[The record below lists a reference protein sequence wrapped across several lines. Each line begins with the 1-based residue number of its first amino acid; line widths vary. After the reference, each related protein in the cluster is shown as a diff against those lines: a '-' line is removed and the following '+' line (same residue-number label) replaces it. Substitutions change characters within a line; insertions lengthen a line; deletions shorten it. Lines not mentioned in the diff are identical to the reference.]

1 MNKEVAIQTPRHCS
15 LPKLREEIISC
26 RKCPRL
32 VKFRERISKEKRK
45 QFRNF
50 QYWGRPVPG
59 FGDPNA
65 RLLVVGLAPASHGG
79 NRTGRVFTGDNS
91 AKFLVRHL
99 YESGFAN
106 HATSETRDDGLKYID
121 CYVTAA
127 VRCVPPE
134 NKPLNKEIE
143 SCAPY
148 FEEELMLLSHTKV
161 ILALGKIAFETVIDF
176 AKKYYNIRGKFEFR
190 HAQRYYLSRDLPVV
204 FASFHPS
211 PRNTNTGKLTSGM
224 FADVLLEIRKELS
237 V

>member
-32 VKFRERISKEKRK
+32 LKFRERISKEKRK

-65 RLLVVGLAPASHGG
+65 RLVVVGLAPASHGG

-106 HATSETRDDGLKYID
+106 QATSETRDDGLKYID

-134 NKPLNKEIE
+134 NKPTNQEIE
-143 SCAPY
+143 NCAP
-148 FEEELMLLSHTKV
+148 
-161 ILALGKIAFETVIDF
+161 
-176 AKKYYNIRGKFEFR
+176 
-190 HAQRYYLSRDLPVV
+190 
-204 FASFHPS
+204 
-211 PRNTNTGKLTSGM
+211 
-224 FADVLLEIRKELS
+224 
-237 V
+237 